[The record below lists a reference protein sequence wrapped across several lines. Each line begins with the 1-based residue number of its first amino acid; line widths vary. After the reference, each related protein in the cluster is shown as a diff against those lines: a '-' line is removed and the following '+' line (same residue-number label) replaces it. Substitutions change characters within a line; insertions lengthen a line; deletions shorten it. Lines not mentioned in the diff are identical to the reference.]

1 MTFVT
6 LPGIEPTVPW
16 PAPCRPVSAGQSGWS
31 SLPGRANM
39 ETMTAL
45 DDNPAD
51 DRPAGA
57 DNAPAL
63 VHAAERAAD
72 ELDRLVPPADDLA
85 NRVLPDNAR
94 LVRWAAPLFL
104 ACAVILLPWIVVA
117 GLTLPSRSLSHNY
130 NLAWAGYDVILL
142 LGLAGT
148 AYSTLRRSRLLPIAA
163 AATAALLT
171 ADAWFDVLTSP
182 GGWDKVEAIAM
193 SVLAELP
200 LAAVCF
206 WLAWHSQEMME
217 RRLVLLASGRR
228 ARR

>member
-1 MTFVT
+1 
-6 LPGIEPTVPW
+6 
-16 PAPCRPVSAGQSGWS
+16 
-31 SLPGRANM
+31 
-39 ETMTAL
+39 MTAL
-45 DDNPAD
+45 DSNPAD

-57 DNAPAL
+57 DDAPAL
-63 VHAAERAAD
+63 VQAAEQAAD
-72 ELDRLVPPADDLA
+72 ELDRLVPPVDDVA

-104 ACAVILLPWIVVA
+104 VCAAILLPWIVIA
-117 GLTLPSRSLSHNY
+117 GITLPSRSLSRNY

-148 AYSTLRRSRLLPIAA
+148 AFTTLRRTRFLPIAA
-163 AATAALLT
+163 AATGALLT

-182 GGWDKVEAIAM
+182 AGWDEVEAIAM
-193 SVLAELP
+193 SVFAELP

-217 RRLVLLASGRR
+217 RRLVLLAGRR
-228 ARR
+228 RLKAAPAASRRR